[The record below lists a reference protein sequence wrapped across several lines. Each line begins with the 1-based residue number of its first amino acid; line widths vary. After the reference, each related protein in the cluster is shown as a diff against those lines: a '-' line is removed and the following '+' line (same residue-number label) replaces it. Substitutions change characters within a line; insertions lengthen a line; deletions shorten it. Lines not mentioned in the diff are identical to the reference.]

1 MSVYNWNSNRNRTFL
16 EKTTKKQKLD
26 LPKLKFEIDYN
37 IKVASKALK
46 EKLGETKQFFIDP
59 SNQGYMT
66 TRLNEGSLLRSRNS
80 SDQIRQSSSLTCVT
94 SNITTSGGMRI
105 RNTSSSR
112 GKFHVDRRRS
122 LLHKKSF
129 IKCRSRDNSKNQQRI
144 APF

>member
-1 MSVYNWNSNRNRTFL
+1 MSIYNWNSNRNRRFL
-16 EKTTKKQKLD
+16 EKTTKKQKAD

-59 SNQGYMT
+59 SNQGHKT
-66 TRLNEGSLLRSRNS
+66 TRLYEGSLLRSRNS

-105 RNTSSSR
+105 RDTESSR
-112 GKFHVDRRRS
+112 GRLQV
-122 LLHKKSF
+122 
-129 IKCRSRDNSKNQQRI
+129 
-144 APF
+144 